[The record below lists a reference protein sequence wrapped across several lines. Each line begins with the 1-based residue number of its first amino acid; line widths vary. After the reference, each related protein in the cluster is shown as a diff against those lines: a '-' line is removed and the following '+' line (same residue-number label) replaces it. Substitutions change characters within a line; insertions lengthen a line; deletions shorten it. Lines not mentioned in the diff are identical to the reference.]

1 MKHLTEEEIIAY
13 IESETLDSAAQ
24 AHIADC
30 ADCQQALAE
39 YQEVLSL
46 IDESREVL
54 PPSSIGL
61 EISKAIAEASV
72 TKPSFNYWQIAA
84 AIALL
89 VVGYFGGKLTVEDRS
104 AEILAL
110 QSQVEVLK
118 EVAMTNALH
127 ASSASERLQVV
138 NRIEAADPATSK
150 NLIKTLLNTLNTDE
164 SPNVRYAAA
173 QALVRFSDD
182 AEVRKELALSL
193 ELQDDA
199 LIQIALISILMEA
212 QEKHA
217 IRPLKQILKEENI
230 SPEVKR
236 QAQIALDVL
245 S

>member
-13 IESETLDSAAQ
+13 IEADMRDLDTQ
-24 AHIADC
+24 AHITEC
-30 ADCQQALAE
+30 AVCQNQLAE
-39 YQEVLSL
+39 YQEVLQL
-46 IDESREVL
+46 MNTSREVD

-61 EISKAIAEASV
+61 EVSKAIAEASA
-72 TKPSFNYWQIAA
+72 PRSGFNYWQIAA

-89 VVGYFGGKLTVEDRS
+89 IVGYFGGKLTVEDRS

-127 ASSASERLQVV
+127 TSSASERLQVV

-150 NLIKTLLNTLNTDE
+150 NLIKTLINTLNTDE

-182 AEVRKELALSL
+182 AEVRQELALSL
-193 ELQDDA
+193 ELQEDA

-212 QEKHA
+212 QEKYA
-217 IRPLKQILKEENI
+217 IRPLKKILKEDNI